1 MLKFMIFSEGN
12 LLNTLV
18 IDDPVVTI
26 GRLAE
31 NTIPLAGTGV
41 SRRHLRIEEDYDG
54 SYFLSDLHSLN
65 GTIVNGKQV
74 RKIPLHAGDII
85 VVGTYSIIFEEV
97 PKKDDFL
104 AAAGAP
110 AGKFPLTGSS
120 LETALVTSRSPA
132 TGATA
137 SAPPASDS
145 EDDVPVLL
153 EMAKNL
159 AFRLDKNF
167 MTLGNDPADDIPVS
181 GFLIGHRQAFLRLD
195 NDGWLIGTQKALGML
210 KVNGRAVKTHL
221 LRNKDHIEIGSITF
235 RFMEN
240 G

>member
-1 MLKFMIFSEGN
+1 MGSGWRSTRTQRVYTDYSYAEIHDFFRGKPCSIRSLS
-12 LLNTLV
+12 
-18 IDDPVVTI
+18 TI
-26 GRLAE
+26 PSLRSAGLQ

-97 PKKDDFL
+97 PKKDDFI

-120 LETALVTSRSPA
+120 SKPL
-132 TGATA
+132 
-137 SAPPASDS
+137 
-145 EDDVPVLL
+145 
-153 EMAKNL
+153 
-159 AFRLDKNF
+159 
-167 MTLGNDPADDIPVS
+167 
-181 GFLIGHRQAFLRLD
+181 
-195 NDGWLIGTQKALGML
+195 W
-210 KVNGRAVKTHL
+210 
-221 LRNKDHIEIGSITF
+221 
-235 RFMEN
+235 
-240 G
+240 